1 MSVAVYNLKATLEE
15 CRHPGRRQTLN
26 IFPVFVCKQV
36 HYIMW
41 YVILV
46 ITGHYGSKS
55 KFKSILPEVYAP
67 KVMTAMVALV
77 SK

>member
-1 MSVAVYNLKATLEE
+1 
-15 CRHPGRRQTLN
+15 
-26 IFPVFVCKQV
+26 
-36 HYIMW
+36 MW